1 MTHRKFQTRG
11 AKYYRS
17 DAHRDRNKRSR
28 RTRQGLSSFLPL
40 LVLASMFGAGLLYV
54 AQMNATATGNL
65 TIRQME
71 QKIGD
76 LQAHNQEL
84 ELKADTV
91 RSLKNIEQASTA
103 LNLVAPAQIT
113 YVNEQDSA
121 VALAHE

>member
-11 AKYYRS
+11 AKYYHS
-17 DAHRDRNKRSR
+17 DAHRDRNKRLR

-40 LVLASMFGAGLLYV
+40 IVFASMFGAGLLYV

-65 TIRQME
+65 TIRQMG

-76 LQAHNQEL
+76 LQAQNQEL

-91 RSLKNIEQASTA
+91 RSLKNIEQASAA
-103 LNLVAPAQIT
+103 LDLTAPARIT
-113 YVNEQDSA
+113 YINGQDSGVA
-121 VALAHE
+121 VAH